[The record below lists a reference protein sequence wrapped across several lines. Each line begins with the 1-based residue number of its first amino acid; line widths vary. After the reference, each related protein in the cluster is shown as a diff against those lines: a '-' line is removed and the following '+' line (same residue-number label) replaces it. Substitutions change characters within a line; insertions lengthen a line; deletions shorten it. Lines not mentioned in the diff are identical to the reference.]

1 MKPCSYCGAY
11 YHATHECPNEKQ
23 ETYGERFSRLR
34 HEQMLRNQLVENDLL
49 PRLKM
54 ERKEMNRKDG
64 VTWMVSI
71 IHPDHKGGSTF
82 FSERPGK
89 DAREAALSYFNDPT
103 DDNKGAALAHK
114 DPEMTLIVVIDN
126 EDLAPRRKAGKV
138 TIFMPRQTEDGKF
151 ELIEFS

>member
-34 HEQMLRNQLVENDLL
+34 HEQMLRNQL
-49 PRLKM
+49 
-54 ERKEMNRKDG
+54 RKDG

-126 EDLAPRRKAGKV
+126 EDLAPSRKAWKV